1 MSRGY
6 YVFLLILLGLLCGF
20 GPFVTDMY
28 LPTLPSMT
36 KVFHTT
42 PSMVQLGL
50 TTSMLGLAVGQLFF
64 GPISDRYGRK
74 KVLVSTLLLFSIATV
89 AIVFSPSINVFNACR
104 FVQGL
109 GGAGAIVLSRSVA
122 TDCFSGKDLA
132 KAMALIGAING
143 IAPVSAPVIGGLVA
157 ESIGWKGIFW
167 ILFGLGAVLLLCCIK
182 FRESLSIEKRVSEGM
197 GALIKSFTGLFKIKY
212 FVICVLLS
220 GFANGVLFS
229 YISSASFIIQEHF
242 NHSELFF
249 SLIFGL
255 NAIGI
260 GAGSA
265 LTVKF
270 KRIET
275 ASLYGAIIMTAGS
288 ILQFALGMAY
298 DSFLVYESTMF
309 LMVLGLGL
317 VFSSSTTMSM
327 SEGSSVPGSASA
339 IFGAVGFLFG
349 GIVSPLVGIGN
360 IMSTSSVIIMT
371 CAVICLLFSI
381 IVIRRKG
388 SALEKI

>member
-1 MSRGY
+1 M
-6 YVFLLILLGLLCGF
+6 
-20 GPFVTDMY
+20 
-28 LPTLPSMT
+28 
-36 KVFHTT
+36 
-42 PSMVQLGL
+42 
-50 TTSMLGLAVGQLFF
+50 
-64 GPISDRYGRK
+64 
-74 KVLVSTLLLFSIATV
+74 
-89 AIVFSPSINVFNACR
+89 
-104 FVQGL
+104 
-109 GGAGAIVLSRSVA
+109 
-122 TDCFSGKDLA
+122 
-132 KAMALIGAING
+132 
-143 IAPVSAPVIGGLVA
+143 
-157 ESIGWKGIFW
+157 
-167 ILFGLGAVLLLCCIK
+167 
-182 FRESLSIEKRVSEGM
+182 
-197 GALIKSFTGLFKIKY
+197 
-212 FVICVLLS
+212 
-220 GFANGVLFS
+220 LFS

-260 GAGSA
+260 GAGST

-327 SEGSSVPGSASA
+327 SEGSSAPGSASA